1 MKTLKDKNWKAWKL
15 KSLHNFRKKRW
26 HSVELYCVEDFQR
39 KITFAKKFF
48 CISQSKQNF
57 AFCEKEFCGKKKTM
71 QNFVKKIFVFFF
83 AFAKQIYV
91 KFREK
96 KCENVVVSR
105 INRQKTGCLG
115 LIMFFCPSTLIF
127 YLRQIFVI
135 FFA

>member
-39 KITFAKKFF
+39 KITFAKK
-48 CISQSKQNF
+48 ISH
-57 AFCEKEFCGKKKTM
+57 FCEKEFCGKKKTM
-71 QNFVKKIFVFFF
+71 QNFVKKIFVFFLLLQNRF
-83 AFAKQIYV
+83 TWNFTK
-91 KFREK
+91 K